1 VNSTPTFTA
10 IGDNNSKRSM
20 DKHSPIWILTE
31 NEKKQR
37 KKDNDMKKSW
47 LPITLG
53 VVLALVLGLALLGKM
68 PTPFASKEATPA
80 PTQEELAP
88 KADPSYEPPV
98 NDVPPTP
105 TASLIPSPTA
115 TLTAVPTASLIPS
128 PTAMVTPTLVTPTV
142 LTGPV
147 ANRLKYDETGC
158 DPQNLVACRING
170 QTEFPAIF
178 VRRIQ
183 SGVLSLTQG
192 IVAIQQLAA
201 AAGVPTSD
209 AWTTLTADP
218 VYATFVWCPAGNCS
232 YPPDTAFPLMGISGL
247 ANVQFSLA
255 IVSAHSPSTPPASI
269 NTVTCPNGDCW
280 SAPLQ

>member
-1 VNSTPTFTA
+1 
-10 IGDNNSKRSM
+10 M
-20 DKHSPIWILTE
+20 L
-31 NEKKQR
+31 R
-37 KKDNDMKKSW
+37 KKPPPPRLKRNW
-47 LPITLG
+47 PPRL
-53 VVLALVLGLALLGKM
+53 
-68 PTPFASKEATPA
+68 TPLTSP
-80 PTQEELAP
+80 
-88 KADPSYEPPV
+88 PSTTSRPRPPRRSSRR
-98 NDVPPTP
+98 PPR
-105 TASLIPSPTA
+105 PSP
-115 TLTAVPTASLIPS
+115 PCPPRRSSRRPPPWS
-128 PTAMVTPTLVTPTV
+128 PRPWSRP
-142 LTGPV
+142 
-147 ANRLKYDETGC
+147 RLKYDETGC